1 MNISP
6 IITWSLYIIL
16 PNDINIPLLTVTC
29 SVFIE
34 TNHTKF
40 KTRNISIRV
49 AASSTDLKRS
59 FFENNMCALNFL
71 SPDKRRKVKKKEN
84 IMTKP
89 QSTDREPHIFE
100 EVANQPEAKKWTE
113 QQVGHQ
119 MLNQSLGISA
129 EYDGDVFL
137 PSGILIVIKLCN
149 LNHDAFLSDLY

>member
-1 MNISP
+1 
-6 IITWSLYIIL
+6 
-16 PNDINIPLLTVTC
+16 
-29 SVFIE
+29 
-34 TNHTKF
+34 
-40 KTRNISIRV
+40 
-49 AASSTDLKRS
+49 
-59 FFENNMCALNFL
+59 MCALNFL

-100 EVANQPEAKKWTE
+100 EVANQPEAKKWAE

-149 LNHDAFLSDLY
+149 LNQERTLS